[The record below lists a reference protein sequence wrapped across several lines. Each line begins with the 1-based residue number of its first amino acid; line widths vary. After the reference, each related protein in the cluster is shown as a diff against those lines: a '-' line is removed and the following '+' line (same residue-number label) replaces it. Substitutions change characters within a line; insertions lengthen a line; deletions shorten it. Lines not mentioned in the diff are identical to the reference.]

1 MAINQLTV
9 DADSLKKA
17 AGEMATCANNI
28 QVQVGSILQTV
39 GELNSAW
46 QGDAATSFINRFK
59 ELNDDMDRM
68 MAMTNEYAKD
78 LDSMADNYL
87 ATESAN
93 SELPT
98 GLNTNVLV

>member
-9 DADSLKKA
+9 NADSLKSA
-17 AGEMATCANNI
+17 ASEMATCANAI
-28 QVQVGSILQTV
+28 QGQVGAILTTV
-39 GELNSAW
+39 SELSSAW
-46 QGDAATSFINRFK
+46 QGDAATTFINRFK
-59 ELNDDMDRM
+59 ELNDDMDKM

-93 SELPT
+93 SELPS